1 MSILKWWGT
10 SKGLYKTA
18 SPTLR
23 QGSLVH
29 QVRRSPR
36 MDRIVT
42 ASEIVPVSRI
52 DHDDDK
58 WGEGVIRVRGRAT
71 PRVGKE
77 AVAGDIGA
85 N

>member
-1 MSILKWWGT
+1 M
-10 SKGLYKTA
+10 A
-18 SPTLR
+18 
-23 QGSLVH
+23 
-29 QVRRSPR
+29 
-36 MDRIVT
+36 RIVT
-42 ASEIVPVSRI
+42 TSEIVPVSRI